1 MQKVQATHCVVI
13 MQCGINQGQSNQPL
27 TGKRLP
33 SFQIVVREHDF
44 FVNWQL
50 ASAIESGWDISTRW
64 MRNGTM
70 AQYWLSD
77 SMHIESKENCIL
89 ILGNGQEN
97 ITEYFIHKGTFLKH
111 NLSSLRICRVVELPE
126 FAL

>member
-27 TGKRLP
+27 
-33 SFQIVVREHDF
+33 
-44 FVNWQL
+44 
-50 ASAIESGWDISTRW
+50 
-64 MRNGTM
+64 NGTM

-97 ITEYFIHKGTFLKH
+97 ITEYFIHKALQNLPLIH
-111 NLSSLRICRVVELPE
+111 NFDNIQLLARHINKSGRRHGLL
-126 FAL
+126 LL